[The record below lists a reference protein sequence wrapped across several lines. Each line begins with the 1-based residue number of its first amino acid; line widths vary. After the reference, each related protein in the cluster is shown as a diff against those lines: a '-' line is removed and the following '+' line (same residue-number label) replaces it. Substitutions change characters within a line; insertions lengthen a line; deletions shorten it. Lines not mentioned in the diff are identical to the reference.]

1 MPASR
6 AVTGNLAVFSI
17 GSVASPLSYNPLLEV
32 KSIKPA
38 LVSVPAVETTHLLSP
53 NATEE
58 FIPGLIKP
66 GLVSITGNFIGDA
79 SQLSILPLAAAQ
91 TIIAWKVTA
100 PVDKGSK
107 TYTATGTGYIAK
119 YENGPMEQNKAN
131 EFSLD
136 VQITGT
142 ITEAVA

>member
-17 GSVASPLSYNPLLEV
+17 GSVASPLSYNALLEV

-119 YENGPMEQNKAN
+119 YENGAIEQNKAN